1 MSGGGGIIFMSSFPK
16 AQERSY
22 VFLRKQ
28 GELQNRDQRELALR
42 CPFPSNCFH
51 SNHAVNNA
59 RQCLEEQNKFF
70 PKRSCYERVKG
81 RLLCER
87 EILVP
92 C

>member
-1 MSGGGGIIFMSSFPK
+1 MSGGGGIISMPSFPK

-22 VFLRKQ
+22 VFLRQQ
-28 GELQNRDQRELALR
+28 GELQNRDQREPARR

-59 RQCLEEQNKFF
+59 RPSLEEQN
-70 PKRSCYERVKG
+70 RSCYERVKG

-92 C
+92 R